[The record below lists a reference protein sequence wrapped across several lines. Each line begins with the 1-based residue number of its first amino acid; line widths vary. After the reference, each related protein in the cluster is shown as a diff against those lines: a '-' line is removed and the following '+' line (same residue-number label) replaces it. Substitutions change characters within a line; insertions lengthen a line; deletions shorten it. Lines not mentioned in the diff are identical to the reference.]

1 MKNIMVYDRKNWM
14 GYDMKNFIFFD
25 MKKEKIFTAIVIA
38 WSLAVFMG
46 LVVSIF
52 KYSNFH
58 F

>member
-1 MKNIMVYDRKNWM
+1 MKNSMF
-14 GYDMKNFIFFD
+14 YDMKNLIFFD
-25 MKKEKIFTAIVIA
+25 MKKEKIFTAIVMA
-38 WSLAVFMG
+38 WSLAVFLG